1 MVQSRWA
8 CRCHHTRHSDIAK
21 HLCTRYLQYH
31 SETIIVRH
39 ADGKKLNALSL
50 QGIVIQLVIRELLFG
65 IMIANARV
73 MENLASAYALA
84 EMELLHPQ
92 ALRVL

>member
-1 MVQSRWA
+1 MSQNTNVR
-8 CRCHHTRHSDIAK
+8 DNYK
-21 HLCTRYLQYH
+21 YY
-31 SETIIVRH
+31 SETRH

-50 QGIVIQLVIRELLFG
+50 RSVMIQLVIRALLFG

-84 EMELLHPQ
+84 EMELLQPQ